1 MMGPSKKR
9 SGGGEVTKHWLH
21 LVMLWG
27 LIGCLSPM
35 QAQNP
40 SQQAEIERLKQ
51 RVRELEE
58 QNRAILKALEELKA
72 QRGQTEGT
80 TPKPD
85 IRTTPAGSA
94 SQTITPSLRE
104 EPVRWGDLVTGESR
118 LKFYGFLR
126 LDLIA
131 DDSRPDNS
139 QIPFFILSE
148 DPRVGQKDGGAFT
161 LHPRLTRLGLSYRG
175 PAVDRLGHAHLGGQL
190 ELDFQNGGRESRQII
205 RIRHANLKLSRGRF
219 GLLAGQTW
227 DVISPLFPTVNN
239 DTLMWNAGNLGDR
252 RPQVILSYEPTFEQ
266 GQLSLTGGIG
276 LTGAVDALDLDN
288 NGFRDGEESARPHVQ
303 LRLGAAHNSWVKGQR
318 LGFGVWGHRGFER
331 TSRPIAGRTE
341 FRSQSLGL
349 DYTLPLHER
358 LGVRGEAWFG
368 RNLSDVRGGIG
379 QGINTATGAA
389 IRSRGGWIEASIKA
403 HSIFTIHPGFT
414 IDDPRDEDIPLQG
427 RTRNR
432 AIWIANR
439 FALGGGFLIGADYLR
454 WITDYKGLQRGAD
467 HRFNLFLQ
475 YTF

>member
-1 MMGPSKKR
+1 MG
-9 SGGGEVTKHWLH
+9 
-21 LVMLWG
+21 
-27 LIGCLSPM
+27 
-35 QAQNP
+35 AQNP
-40 SQQAEIERLKQ
+40 SQEAEIELLKQ

-58 QNRAILKALEELKA
+58 QNRAILKALQELKA

-80 TPKPD
+80 TPKTD
-85 IRTTPAGSA
+85 IPTAPASSP
-94 SQTITPSLRE
+94 SQTVRPLPRQ

-118 LKFYGFLR
+118 LKLYGFLR

-148 DPRVGQKDGGAFT
+148 DPRAGRENAGMFT
-161 LHPRLTRLGLSYRG
+161 LHPRLTRLGLSYSG
-175 PAVDRLGHAHLGGQL
+175 PAVERLGQARLAGQL

-205 RIRHANLKLSRGRF
+205 RIRHANLKLSRGPF
-219 GLLAGQTW
+219 WLLAGQTW

-252 RPQVILSYEPTFEQ
+252 RPQVILSYEPAFEQ
-266 GQLSLTGGIG
+266 GQFSFTGGIG
-276 LTGAVDALDLDN
+276 LTGAVDALDLDT

-318 LGFGVWGHRGFER
+318 LTLGVWGHRGFER
-331 TSRPIAGRTE
+331 TSRPFAGRTE

-358 LGVRGEAWFG
+358 ISVRGEAWFG

-389 IRSRGGWIEASIKA
+389 VRSRGGWIEASIKA
-403 HSIFTIHPGFT
+403 NPIYAIHPGFT
-414 IDDPRDEDIPLQG
+414 LDDPRDEDIPLQG
-427 RTRNR
+427 CTRNR

-454 WITDYKGLQRGAD
+454 WITDYKGLERGAD

-475 YTF
+475 YNF